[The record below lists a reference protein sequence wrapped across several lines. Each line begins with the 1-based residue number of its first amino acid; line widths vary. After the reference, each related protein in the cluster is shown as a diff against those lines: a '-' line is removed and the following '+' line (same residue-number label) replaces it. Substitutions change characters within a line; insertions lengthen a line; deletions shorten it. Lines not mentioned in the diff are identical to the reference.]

1 MNFRSHA
8 SILQY
13 SNECFYGNDLEAC
26 GNQDINA
33 FIGSPLLPNPRYPI
47 IFHAIPGLDQREAN
61 SPSFF
66 NVDEVLQVK
75 AYVEELHRL
84 GTGEKIVSWEYPPVR
99 LSDMIVPD
107 DIGIITPYH
116 GQVLKIR
123 QALANSAMSRVK
135 VASVEEY
142 QGQVRMPA
150 PNAKVPYPGMQ
161 ERKVI
166 IISTVRSSKNYIESD
181 LRHTLGF
188 VSHPRRFNG
197 MTCFLLAAGW
207 ANPGIVAVTRA
218 KALLILV
225 GDPATL
231 SLDPLWRRFLTLI
244 HRNGGWTGDEIP
256 WDPENEVE
264 DDQLEE
270 ATRIGALE
278 DMRQLAERV
287 EALTLDAA
295 FVEPD
300 DGDDDN

>member
-1 MNFRSHA
+1 VEYGLGVSFLERLMQSEMYDEREQDGNTIVKLVKNFRSHA

-13 SNECFYGNDLEAC
+13 PNDCFYKNDLEAC
-26 GNQDINA
+26 GNQEINA
-33 FIGSPLLPNPRYPI
+33 FIGSTLLPNPRYPI

-75 AYVEELHRL
+75 TYVEELHRR
-84 GTGEKIVSWEYPPVR
+84 GA
-99 LSDMIVPD
+99 VPD
-107 DIGIITPYH
+107 NVGIITPYH

-142 QGQVRMPA
+142 QGQ
-150 PNAKVPYPGMQ
+150 

-166 IISTVRSSKNYIESD
+166 IISTVRSSRNYVETD

-188 VSHPRRFNG
+188 VSHPRRFN
-197 MTCFLLAAGW
+197 
-207 ANPGIVAVTRA
+207 VAVTRA
-218 KALLILV
+218 KALLIVV
-225 GDPATL
+225 GDPAIL
-231 SLDPLWRRFLTLI
+231 SLDPLWRRFLALI
-244 HRNGGWTGDEIP
+244 HRNGGWTGEEIP
-256 WDPENEVE
+256 WDVEEDIE

-270 ATRIGALE
+270 ATRIGIL
-278 DMRQLAERV
+278 DNMQQLAERV

-295 FVEPD
+295 FVESD
-300 DGDDDN
+300 DGDDDS

>member
-1 MNFRSHA
+1 MQDDMYDEHEQDGTTIVKLVKNFRSHA

-33 FIGSPLLPNPRYPI
+33 FIGSRILPNSHYPI

-75 AYVEELHRL
+75 AYVEELHQL
-84 GTGEKIVSWEYPPVR
+84 GTA
-99 LSDMIVPD
+99 PD
-107 DIGIITPYH
+107 DVGIITPYH

-142 QGQVRMPA
+142 QGQ
-150 PNAKVPYPGMQ
+150 

-188 VSHPRRFNG
+188 VSHPRRFN
-197 MTCFLLAAGW
+197 
-207 ANPGIVAVTRA
+207 VAVTRA

-256 WDPENEVE
+256 WDPENDVV